1 MKEFEELQ
9 QLWHQHIPDSKV
21 SFETVMQRI
30 DVTKRGLAT
39 NMWWHMIAFGIALLV
54 LLYIWLTVYFV
65 TWTSYLALLMVAVC
79 MIYGLLSQWRSY
91 RDIQRMSL
99 SSTDRPEVFLGYL
112 REFQANRH
120 RQHTRSFIIYETCI
134 AAAFALYSLELYFAL
149 SLGVFIGLIFFVVFW
164 FIFSHFVFLKAYINH
179 ENEKIQLMI
188 EELDRIKNQFD

>member
-9 QLWHQHIPDSKV
+9 QLWHKHVPDSKV

-30 DVTKRGLAT
+30 DVTKRELAT
-39 NMWWHMIAFGIALLV
+39 KMWWHLMAFGIGLLV
-54 LLYIWLTVYFV
+54 LVYVWFTVSFV
-65 TWTSYLALLMVAVC
+65 TWTSYLALLLVGAC
-79 MIYGLLSQWRSY
+79 MIYALLSQWRSY

-99 SSTDRPEVFLGYL
+99 GTTDRPEVFLDYV
-112 REFQANRH
+112 RKFQAR
-120 RQHTRSFIIYETCI
+120 RYKQHTRSFIIYETCI
-134 AAAFALYSLELYFAL
+134 AAAFALYSFELYFAL
-149 SLGVFIGLIFFVVFW
+149 SLGVFIGLMVFVVFW